1 MNVSLSQNLT
11 KFLLIFGIVA
21 FLLVGFFGGG
31 LLGIHMGSPEQE
43 VSGCHVMGMTTVCQM
58 NPLEHIAAWQSMF
71 VSLLPNSMRDTFALL
86 LVFLLFVFSAKS
98 SLGVHLFTRP
108 SDQKIIRISKRVI
121 SIIRNPLAEAFSN
134 GILNPKIF

>member
-1 MNVSLSQNLT
+1 MNISLSQNLT
-11 KFLLIFGIVA
+11 KFLLMCGIVA
-21 FLLVGFFGGG
+21 FLLVGFFGVG
-31 LLGIHMGSPEQE
+31 LMEIHMGSLEQE
-43 VSGCHVMGMTTVCQM
+43 MSGCPVMGITIICQM

-71 VSLLPNSMRDTFALL
+71 VSVLPKGAFGTLALL
-86 LVFLLFVFSAKS
+86 LAFLLFVFSTKS
-98 SLGVHLFTRP
+98 SLGVHLFARL